1 MSRAR
6 RPGGRGHALVSSHW
20 TALVIAAAFWVPS
33 TADSQ
38 PASSVPASSIAPVS
52 GSAPVT
58 ATTPGAAPATA
69 PTVAAEAMVA
79 AEATPVATAAE
90 GAGATVTTAALATAR
105 STFPGGLA
113 ARVPADTRVYLEVR
127 GLGRLLDSRA
137 GGLLAR
143 VLSMATADGPQAGP
157 ASQPGWQTLLA
168 RSVGLG
174 EDMSAGRLF
183 SGDLALAADSWS
195 GIGDAILL
203 VLPARPEALA
213 AELEDWPA
221 QGGGGTLRRYG
232 LREGQELATDGVAAV
247 IGRKSSRQGLYARAT
262 ALWEGT
268 AGESL
273 GDKPSFRERTSGLPA
288 DVTALLYI
296 EGTESVSAG
305 ELISRR
311 WPADWIRLAGVAI
324 GLRATAEAVDVDVNC
339 RLQDALPPTSRG
351 FRGEPFLSLPATTIA
366 AFNWPGDPIGA
377 HRRTLGDPGGGM
389 LRALLETLEAGLAPQ
404 DVESELLG
412 QFLDDPVVVLDELA
426 LPAGGGGAGSGGG
439 PQLTPGLTMVA
450 RVRDPGVVEGFMRRM
465 LQHLAERLDAA
476 GGSAAVVRVQPVLG
490 EAQGL
495 IRSVPVAG
503 LLTGAAPR
511 DLLEPL
517 ELSYTVHGRRLV
529 VGTHPQAVRQLVL
542 AAVGRL
548 PTMPAE
554 VVRASLA
561 RAAAGG
567 TCRMLAVC
575 RPWMLAQV
583 VDAQLACM
591 AATHPELFEAGWWRR
606 VRARREASREQL
618 GVRGRSADRAVEVV
632 QVLPDGAAAG
642 RLQPKDRILAVDG
655 ISLDPARPTD
665 SLRELLAMRE
675 HPDLIRLLV
684 LREGGRTTV
693 EVPMPSA
700 GDQEVA
706 NPLQQLRSA
715 SRLLR
720 QVRWAGWVSWQS
732 SQRELGIHCRLVLAA
747 GSGVQPQPQT
757 DRSE

>member
-1 MSRAR
+1 M
-6 RPGGRGHALVSSHW
+6 
-20 TALVIAAAFWVPS
+20 PS

-38 PASSVPASSIAPVS
+38 PAAGEPAPSRTPVPASTAAAETTAATAIETPATEVPTT
-52 GSAPVT
+52 T
-58 ATTPGAAPATA
+58 ATEA
-69 PTVAAEAMVA
+69 PTTAGATETVETVETAQTAETRTAETRT
-79 AEATPVATAAE
+79 AEATQTPC
-90 GAGATVTTAALATAR
+90 

-127 GLGRLLDSRA
+127 GLDRLLDSRA

-143 VLSMATADGPQAGP
+143 FLYLADAEGSRTPP
-157 ASQPGWQTLLA
+157 ASQPAWQTLLA

-174 EDMSAGRLF
+174 EDIPPGRLF
-183 SGDLALAADSWS
+183 TGDLALAADSWS

-203 VLPARPEALA
+203 LLPARPEALT
-213 AELEDWPA
+213 AELEAWSP

-232 LREGQELATDGVAAV
+232 LRDGQELATDGVAAV
-247 IGRKSSRQGLYARAT
+247 IGRRSSRQGLYARAT
-262 ALWEGT
+262 ALWEGA
-268 AGESL
+268 AGEAL
-273 GDKPSFRERTSGLPA
+273 GDKPSFRERTSGLPPDA
-288 DVTALLYI
+288 TALLYI

-305 ELISRR
+305 ELVSRR

-324 GLRATAEAVDVDVNC
+324 GLRATSEAVDVDVNC
-339 RLQDALPPTSRG
+339 RLQEALPRTSRG
-351 FRGEPFLSLPATTIA
+351 FRAEPFLSLPATTIA
-366 AFNWPGDPIGA
+366 AFNWPWDPIGA
-377 HRRTLGDPGGGM
+377 HRRTLGDRGGGM

-426 LPAGGGGAGSGGG
+426 LPAGAGGGGG
-439 PQLTPGLTMVA
+439 PQLTPGLTMVV
-450 RVRDPGVVEGFMRRM
+450 RVRDPGVVDGFMRRM
-465 LQHLAERLDAA
+465 LQHLVERLDAA
-476 GGSAAVVRVQPVLG
+476 GGSAAVLRVQPVLG
-490 EAQGL
+490 EALGL

-548 PTMPAE
+548 PTMPPE
-554 VVRASLA
+554 TVQASLA

-583 VDAQLACM
+583 LDAQLAYI
-591 AATHPELFEAGWWRR
+591 ATTHPEMFEAGWWRR

-632 QVLPDGAAAG
+632 QVLPDGPAAG

-655 ISLDPARPTD
+655 ISLDPSRPTG

-675 HPDLIRLLV
+675 SPDVVRLLV
-684 LREGGRTTV
+684 QREGRRTTV

-700 GDQEVA
+700 GGVEVA

-732 SQRELGIHCRLVLAA
+732 SERELGIHCRLVPA
-747 GSGVQPQPQT
+747 GGPGDRPHPQT